1 MIFDQNIMYF
11 SWRWW
16 YLPDK
21 GAEP

>member
-11 SWRWW
+11 LWRWW